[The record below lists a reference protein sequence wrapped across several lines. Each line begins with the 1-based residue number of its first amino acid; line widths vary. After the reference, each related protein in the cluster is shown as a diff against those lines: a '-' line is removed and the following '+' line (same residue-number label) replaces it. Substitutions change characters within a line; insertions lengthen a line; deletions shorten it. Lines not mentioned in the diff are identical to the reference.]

1 MEMTL
6 NQAVKS
12 ALDNEMEK
20 NDKIVLIGEDIG
32 KNGGVFRT
40 TEGLYDKYG
49 PKRVIDTPLNESGI
63 VGTAIGMSLY
73 GLKPVVEIQ
82 FMDFIF
88 PAFDQI
94 VSDLAK
100 FRYRTGGAYTC
111 PMVIR
116 APYGGGIKGA
126 SYHSQSGETHFVHTS
141 GLKVVV
147 PSTPYETKGLLISAI
162 RDDNPV
168 IFFEP
173 KRFYRALKEDV
184 PEEAYTIPIGE
195 ARIVEEGSD
204 VSLISYGP
212 MIQTAIE
219 AIEIVKKEGT
229 SVELI
234 DLRTLSPLD
243 SKTIIKSVKK
253 TGRAVIAHEAPKTLG
268 MSAEIAALIAENCL
282 EYLEAP
288 IQRATGLDT
297 PFPYSLEKEYLP
309 DAKFVSKKIRQTVE
323 YS

>member
-20 NDKIVLIGEDIG
+20 NDKVVLIGEDIG
-32 KNGGVFRT
+32 KAGGVFRT

-147 PSTPYETKGLLISAI
+147 PATPYETKGLLISAI
-162 RDDNPV
+162 REEDPV

-173 KRFYRALKEDV
+173 KRYYRALKEDV

-195 ARIVEEGSD
+195 ARIIEEGSD
-204 VSLISYGP
+204 VTLISYGP
-212 MIQTAIE
+212 MIQL
-219 AIEIVKKEGT
+219 
-229 SVELI
+229 SLI
-234 DLRTLSPLD
+234 H
-243 SKTIIKSVKK
+243 I
-253 TGRAVIAHEAPKTLG
+253 
-268 MSAEIAALIAENCL
+268 
-282 EYLEAP
+282 
-288 IQRATGLDT
+288 
-297 PFPYSLEKEYLP
+297 
-309 DAKFVSKKIRQTVE
+309 
-323 YS
+323 

>member
-116 APYGGGIKGA
+116 APYGGGIKGG
-126 SYHSQSGETHFVHTS
+126 SYHSQSGETYFIHTA

-147 PSTPYETKGLLISAI
+147 PATPYETKGLLISAI
-162 RDDNPV
+162 RDDDPV

-173 KRFYRALKEDV
+173 KRLYRALKEDV
-184 PEEAYTIPIGE
+184 PEEAYTIPIGK
-195 ARIVEEGSD
+195 ARIMEEGSD
-204 VSLISYGP
+204 ITLISYGP
-212 MIQTAIE
+212 MIQTALE

-243 SKTIIKSVKK
+243 SETIIKSVKK
-253 TGRAVIAHEAPKTLG
+253 TGRVVIAHEAPKTLG

-309 DAKFVSKKIRQTVE
+309 DAKFVSKKIKQTVE

>member
-1 MEMTL
+1 MTL

-20 NDKIVLIGEDIG
+20 NDKIILIGEDIG

-147 PSTPYETKGLLISAI
+147 PATPYETKGLLISAI
-162 RDDNPV
+162 RDDDPV

-173 KRFYRALKEDV
+173 KRLYRALKEDV

-195 ARIVEEGSD
+195 ARIMEEGSD
-204 VSLISYGP
+204 VTLISYGP
-212 MIQTAIE
+212 MIQTALE

-243 SKTIIKSVKK
+243 SETIIKSVKK
-253 TGRAVIAHEAPKTLG
+253 TGRVVIAHEAPKTLG

-309 DAKFVSKKIRQTVE
+309 DAKFVSKKIKQTVE

>member
-1 MEMTL
+1 MTL

-20 NDKIVLIGEDIG
+20 NDKIVLLGEDIG

-40 TEGLYDKYG
+40 TEGLYDKFG

-73 GLKPVVEIQ
+73 GLKPIVEIQ

-100 FRYRTGGAYTC
+100 LRYRTGGAYAC

-126 SYHSQSGETHFVHTS
+126 SYHSQSGETYFVHTA

-162 RDDNPV
+162 RDEDPV

-173 KRFYRALKEDV
+173 KRFYRALKEEV

-195 ARIVEEGSD
+195 ANILEEGND
-204 VSLISYGP
+204 VTIISYGA
-212 MIQTAIE
+212 MIQTVNESLEMI
-219 AIEIVKKEGT
+219 KKDGMT
-229 SVELI
+229 AELI

-243 SKTIIKSVKK
+243 SETIIKSVKK
-253 TGRAVIAHEAPKTLG
+253 TGRLVIVHEAPKTLG
-268 MSAEIAALIAENCL
+268 MSAEISALIAENCL

-288 IQRATGLDT
+288 VQRVAGLDT
-297 PFPYSLEKEYLP
+297 PFPYSLEKEYIP
-309 DAKFVSKKIRQTVE
+309 DAKVIYNKIKRTVE

>member
-126 SYHSQSGETHFVHTS
+126 SYHSQSGETYFIHTA

-147 PSTPYETKGLLISAI
+147 PATPYETKGLLISAI
-162 RDDNPV
+162 RDDDPV

-173 KRFYRALKEDV
+173 KRLYRALKEDV
-184 PEEAYTIPIGE
+184 PEEAYTIPIGK
-195 ARIVEEGSD
+195 ARIMEEGSD
-204 VSLISYGP
+204 ITLISYGP
-212 MIQTAIE
+212 MIQTALE

-243 SKTIIKSVKK
+243 SETIIKSVKK
-253 TGRAVIAHEAPKTLG
+253 TGRVVIAHEAPKTLG

-309 DAKFVSKKIRQTVE
+309 DAKFVSKKIKQTVE

>member
-20 NDKIVLIGEDIG
+20 NNKIVLIGEDIG

-40 TEGLYDKYG
+40 TEGLYEKYG

-126 SYHSQSGETHFVHTS
+126 SYHSQSGETYFIHTA

-147 PSTPYETKGLLISAI
+147 PATPYETKGLLISAI
-162 RDDNPV
+162 RDDDPV

-173 KRFYRALKEDV
+173 KRLYRALKEDV

-195 ARIVEEGSD
+195 ARIMEEGSD
-204 VSLISYGP
+204 VTLISYGP
-212 MIQTAIE
+212 MIQTALE

-243 SKTIIKSVKK
+243 SETIIKSVKK
-253 TGRAVIAHEAPKTLG
+253 TGRVVIAHEAPKTLG

-309 DAKFVSKKIRQTVE
+309 DAKFVSKKIKQTVE

>member
-147 PSTPYETKGLLISAI
+147 PATPYETKGLLISAI
-162 RDDNPV
+162 RDDDPV

-173 KRFYRALKEDV
+173 KRLYRALKEDV

-195 ARIVEEGSD
+195 ARIMEEGSD
-204 VSLISYGP
+204 LTLISYGP
-212 MIQTAIE
+212 MIQTALE
-219 AIEIVKKEGT
+219 AIEIVRKEGT

-243 SKTIIKSVKK
+243 SETIIKSVKK
-253 TGRAVIAHEAPKTLG
+253 TGRVVIAHEAPKTLG

-309 DAKFVSKKIRQTVE
+309 DAKFVSKKIKQTVE

>member
-20 NDKIVLIGEDIG
+20 NDKIILIGEDIG

-147 PSTPYETKGLLISAI
+147 PATPYETKGLLISAI
-162 RDDNPV
+162 RDDDPV

-173 KRFYRALKEDV
+173 KRLYRALKEDV

-195 ARIVEEGSD
+195 ARIMEEGSD
-204 VSLISYGP
+204 LTLISYGP
-212 MIQTAIE
+212 MIQTALE
-219 AIEIVKKEGT
+219 AIEIVRKEGT

-243 SKTIIKSVKK
+243 SETIIKSVKK
-253 TGRAVIAHEAPKTLG
+253 TGRVVIAHEAPKTLG

>member
-162 RDDNPV
+162 RDDDPV

-243 SKTIIKSVKK
+243 SETIIKSVKK
-253 TGRAVIAHEAPKTLG
+253 TGRVVIAHEAPKTLG

>member
-1 MEMTL
+1 MTL

-20 NDKIVLIGEDIG
+20 NDKIVLLGEDIG

-40 TEGLYDKYG
+40 TEGLYDKFG

-73 GLKPVVEIQ
+73 GLKPIVEIQ

-100 FRYRTGGAYTC
+100 FRYRTGGTYAC

-126 SYHSQSGETHFVHTS
+126 SYHSQSGETYFVHTA

-162 RDDNPV
+162 RDEDPV

-173 KRFYRALKEDV
+173 KRFYRALKEEV

-195 ARIVEEGSD
+195 ANILEEGND
-204 VSLISYGP
+204 VTIISLSLIH
-212 MIQTAIE
+212 I
-219 AIEIVKKEGT
+219 
-229 SVELI
+229 
-234 DLRTLSPLD
+234 
-243 SKTIIKSVKK
+243 
-253 TGRAVIAHEAPKTLG
+253 
-268 MSAEIAALIAENCL
+268 
-282 EYLEAP
+282 
-288 IQRATGLDT
+288 
-297 PFPYSLEKEYLP
+297 
-309 DAKFVSKKIRQTVE
+309 
-323 YS
+323 

>member
-147 PSTPYETKGLLISAI
+147 PATPYETKGLLISAI
-162 RDDNPV
+162 RDDDPV

-173 KRFYRALKEDV
+173 KRLYRALKEDV

-195 ARIVEEGSD
+195 ARIMEEGSD
-204 VSLISYGP
+204 LTLISYGP
-212 MIQTAIE
+212 MIQTALE

-243 SKTIIKSVKK
+243 SETIIKSVKK
-253 TGRAVIAHEAPKTLG
+253 TGRVVIAHEAPKTLG

-309 DAKFVSKKIRQTVE
+309 DAKFVSKKIKQTVE

>member
-20 NDKIVLIGEDIG
+20 NDKIILIGEDIG

-147 PSTPYETKGLLISAI
+147 PATPYETKGLLISAI
-162 RDDNPV
+162 RDDDPV

-173 KRFYRALKEDV
+173 KRLYRALKEDV

-195 ARIVEEGSD
+195 ARIMEEGSD

-212 MIQTAIE
+212 MIQTALE

-243 SKTIIKSVKK
+243 SETIIKSVKK
-253 TGRAVIAHEAPKTLG
+253 TGRVVIAHEAPKTLG

-309 DAKFVSKKIRQTVE
+309 DAKFVSKKIKQTVE

>member
-20 NDKIVLIGEDIG
+20 NDKIILIGEDIG

-147 PSTPYETKGLLISAI
+147 PATPYETKGLLISAI
-162 RDDNPV
+162 RDDDPV

-173 KRFYRALKEDV
+173 KRLYRALKEDV

-195 ARIVEEGSD
+195 ARIMEEGSD
-204 VSLISYGP
+204 VTLISYGP
-212 MIQTAIE
+212 MIQTALE
-219 AIEIVKKEGT
+219 AIEIVRKEGT

-243 SKTIIKSVKK
+243 SETIIKSVKK

>member
-147 PSTPYETKGLLISAI
+147 PATPYETKGLLISAI
-162 RDDNPV
+162 RDDDPV

-173 KRFYRALKEDV
+173 KRLYRALKEDV

-195 ARIVEEGSD
+195 ARIMEEGSD
-204 VSLISYGP
+204 LTLISYGP
-212 MIQTAIE
+212 MIQTALE
-219 AIEIVKKEGT
+219 AIEIVRKEGT

-243 SKTIIKSVKK
+243 SETIIKSVKK
-253 TGRAVIAHEAPKTLG
+253 TGRVVIAHEAPKTLG

-297 PFPYSLEKEYLP
+297 PFPYSLEKEYPP
-309 DAKFVSKKIRQTVE
+309 DAKFVSKKIKQTVE

>member
-147 PSTPYETKGLLISAI
+147 PATPYETKGLLISAI
-162 RDDNPV
+162 REEDPV

-173 KRFYRALKEDV
+173 KRYYRALKEDV

-195 ARIVEEGSD
+195 ARIIEEGSD
-204 VSLISYGP
+204 VTLISYGP
-212 MIQTAIE
+212 MIQTSLE
-219 AIEIVKKEGT
+219 AIEIAKKEGT

-243 SKTIIKSVKK
+243 SETIIKSVKK

-268 MSAEIAALIAENCL
+268 MSAEISALIAQNCL

-309 DAKFVSKKIRQTVE
+309 DAKFVLNKIKQTIE

>member
-20 NDKIVLIGEDIG
+20 NDKIILIGEDIG

-147 PSTPYETKGLLISAI
+147 PATPYETKGLLISAI
-162 RDDNPV
+162 RDDDPV

-173 KRFYRALKEDV
+173 KRLYRALKEDV

-195 ARIVEEGSD
+195 ARIMEEGSD
-204 VSLISYGP
+204 VTLISYGP
-212 MIQTAIE
+212 MIQTALE

-243 SKTIIKSVKK
+243 SETIIKSVKK
-253 TGRAVIAHEAPKTLG
+253 TGRVVIAHEAPKTLG

-309 DAKFVSKKIRQTVE
+309 DAKFVSKKIKQTVE

>member
-1 MEMTL
+1 MLMTL

-20 NDKIVLIGEDIG
+20 NDKIVLLGEDIG

-40 TEGLYDKYG
+40 TEGLYDKFG

-73 GLKPVVEIQ
+73 GLKPIVEIQ

-100 FRYRTGGAYTC
+100 FRYRTGGAYAC

-126 SYHSQSGETHFVHTS
+126 SYHSQSGETYFVHTA
-141 GLKVVV
+141 GLKVIV

-162 RDDNPV
+162 RDEDPV

-173 KRFYRALKEDV
+173 KRFYRALKEEV

-195 ARIVEEGSD
+195 ANILEEGND
-204 VSLISYGP
+204 VTIISYGA
-212 MIQTAIE
+212 MIQTVNESLEMI
-219 AIEIVKKEGT
+219 KKDGITAEF
-229 SVELI
+229 I

-243 SKTIIKSVKK
+243 SETIIKSVKK
-253 TGRAVIAHEAPKTLG
+253 TGRLVIVHEAPKTLG
-268 MSAEIAALIAENCL
+268 MSAEISALIAENCL

-288 IQRATGLDT
+288 VQRVAGLDT
-297 PFPYSLEKEYLP
+297 PFPYSLEKEYIP
-309 DAKFVSKKIRQTVE
+309 DAKFIYNKIKHTVE

>member
-100 FRYRTGGAYTC
+100 FRYRTGCAYTC

>member
-1 MEMTL
+1 MTL

-20 NDKIVLIGEDIG
+20 NDKIVLLGEDIG

-40 TEGLYDKYG
+40 TEGLYDKFG

-73 GLKPVVEIQ
+73 GLKPIVEIQ

-100 FRYRTGGAYTC
+100 FRYRTGGTYAC

-126 SYHSQSGETHFVHTS
+126 SYHSQSGETYFVHTA

-162 RDDNPV
+162 RDEDPV

-173 KRFYRALKEDV
+173 KRFYRALKEEV

-195 ARIVEEGSD
+195 ANILEEGND
-204 VSLISYGP
+204 VTIISYGA
-212 MIQTAIE
+212 MIQTVNESLEMI
-219 AIEIVKKEGT
+219 KKDGIT
-229 SVELI
+229 AELI

-243 SKTIIKSVKK
+243 SETIIKSVKK
-253 TGRAVIAHEAPKTLG
+253 TGRLVIVHEAPKTLG
-268 MSAEIAALIAENCL
+268 MSAEISALIAENCL

-288 IQRATGLDT
+288 VQRVAGLDT
-297 PFPYSLEKEYLP
+297 PFPYSLEKEYIP
-309 DAKFVSKKIRQTVE
+309 DAKFIYNKIKHTVE

>member
-1 MEMTL
+1 MLMTL

-20 NDKIVLIGEDIG
+20 NDKIVLLGEDIG

-40 TEGLYDKYG
+40 TEGLYDKFG

-73 GLKPVVEIQ
+73 GLKPIVEIQ

-100 FRYRTGGAYTC
+100 LRYRTGGAYAC

-126 SYHSQSGETHFVHTS
+126 SYHSQSGETYFVHTA

-162 RDDNPV
+162 RDEDPV

-173 KRFYRALKEDV
+173 KRFYRALKEEV

-195 ARIVEEGSD
+195 ANILEEGND
-204 VSLISYGP
+204 VTIISYGA
-212 MIQTAIE
+212 MIQTVNESLEMI
-219 AIEIVKKEGT
+219 KKDGMT
-229 SVELI
+229 AELI

-243 SKTIIKSVKK
+243 SETIIKSVKK
-253 TGRAVIAHEAPKTLG
+253 TGRLVIVHEAPKTLG
-268 MSAEIAALIAENCL
+268 MSAEISALIAENCL

-288 IQRATGLDT
+288 VQRVAGLDT
-297 PFPYSLEKEYLP
+297 PFPYSLEKEYIP
-309 DAKFVSKKIRQTVE
+309 DAKVIYNKIKRTVE

>member
-1 MEMTL
+1 MTL

-20 NDKIVLIGEDIG
+20 NDKIVLLGEDIG

-40 TEGLYDKYG
+40 TEGLYDKFG

-73 GLKPVVEIQ
+73 GLKPIVEIK

-88 PAFDQI
+88 HAFDQI

-100 FRYRTGGAYTC
+100 FRYRTGGTYAC

-126 SYHSQSGETHFVHTS
+126 SYHSQSGETYFVHTA

-162 RDDNPV
+162 RDEDPV

-173 KRFYRALKEDV
+173 KRFYRALKEEV

-195 ARIVEEGSD
+195 ANILEEGND
-204 VSLISYGP
+204 VTIISYGA
-212 MIQTAIE
+212 MIQTVNESLEMI
-219 AIEIVKKEGT
+219 KKDGIT
-229 SVELI
+229 AELI

-243 SKTIIKSVKK
+243 SETIIKSVKK
-253 TGRAVIAHEAPKTLG
+253 TGRLVIVHEAPKTLG
-268 MSAEIAALIAENCL
+268 MSAEISALIAENCL

-288 IQRATGLDT
+288 VQRVAGLDT
-297 PFPYSLEKEYLP
+297 PFPYSLEKEYIP
-309 DAKFVSKKIRQTVE
+309 DAKFIYNKIKHTVE

>member
-12 ALDNEMEK
+12 ALDNELEK

-147 PSTPYETKGLLISAI
+147 PATPYETKGLLISAI
-162 RDDNPV
+162 RDDDPV

-173 KRFYRALKEDV
+173 KRLYRALKEDV
-184 PEEAYTIPIGE
+184 PEEAYTIPIGK
-195 ARIVEEGSD
+195 ARIMEEGSD
-204 VSLISYGP
+204 VTLISYGP
-212 MIQTAIE
+212 MIQTALE

-234 DLRTLSPLD
+234 NLRTLSPLD
-243 SKTIIKSVKK
+243 SETIIKSVKK
-253 TGRAVIAHEAPKTLG
+253 TGRVVIAHEAPKTLG

-309 DAKFVSKKIRQTVE
+309 DAKFVSKKIKQTVE

>member
-1 MEMTL
+1 MTWNL
-6 NQAVKS
+6 AVKS

-20 NDKIVLIGEDIG
+20 NDKIVLLGEDIG

-40 TEGLYDKYG
+40 TEGLYDKFG

-73 GLKPVVEIQ
+73 GLKPIVEIQ

-100 FRYRTGGAYTC
+100 FRYRTGGTYAC

-126 SYHSQSGETHFVHTS
+126 SYHSQSGETYFVHTA

-162 RDDNPV
+162 RDEDPV

-173 KRFYRALKEDV
+173 KRFYRALKEEV
-184 PEEAYTIPIGE
+184 PEEAYTIHIGE
-195 ARIVEEGSD
+195 ANILEEGND
-204 VSLISYGP
+204 VTIISYGA
-212 MIQTAIE
+212 MIQTVNESLEMI
-219 AIEIVKKEGT
+219 KKDGIT
-229 SVELI
+229 AELI

-243 SKTIIKSVKK
+243 SETIIKSVKK
-253 TGRAVIAHEAPKTLG
+253 TGRLVIVHEAPKTLG
-268 MSAEIAALIAENCL
+268 MSAEISALIAENCL

-288 IQRATGLDT
+288 VQRVAGLDT
-297 PFPYSLEKEYLP
+297 PFPYSLEKEYIP
-309 DAKFVSKKIRQTVE
+309 DAKFIYNKIKHTVE

>member
-20 NDKIVLIGEDIG
+20 NDKIILIGEDIG

-162 RDDNPV
+162 RDDDPV

-195 ARIVEEGSD
+195 ARIMEEGSD

-243 SKTIIKSVKK
+243 SETIIKSVKK

>member
-147 PSTPYETKGLLISAI
+147 PATPYETKGLLISAI
-162 RDDNPV
+162 RDDDPV

-173 KRFYRALKEDV
+173 KRLYRALKEDV

-195 ARIVEEGSD
+195 ARIMEEGSD
-204 VSLISYGP
+204 VTLISYGP
-212 MIQTAIE
+212 MIQTALE
-219 AIEIVKKEGT
+219 AIEIVRKEGT

-243 SKTIIKSVKK
+243 SETIIKSVKK
-253 TGRAVIAHEAPKTLG
+253 TGRVVIAHEAPKTLG

-309 DAKFVSKKIRQTVE
+309 DAKFVSKKIKQTVE

>member
-20 NDKIVLIGEDIG
+20 NNKIVLIGEDIG

-126 SYHSQSGETHFVHTS
+126 SYHSQSGETYFIHTA

-147 PSTPYETKGLLISAI
+147 PATPYETKGLLISAI
-162 RDDNPV
+162 RDDDPV

-173 KRFYRALKEDV
+173 KRLYRALKEDV
-184 PEEAYTIPIGE
+184 PEEAYTIPIGK
-195 ARIVEEGSD
+195 ARIMEEGSD
-204 VSLISYGP
+204 VTLISYGP
-212 MIQTAIE
+212 MIQTALE

-243 SKTIIKSVKK
+243 SETIIKSVKK
-253 TGRAVIAHEAPKTLG
+253 TGRVVIAHEAPKTLG

-288 IQRATGLDT
+288 IQRAAGLDT

-309 DAKFVSKKIRQTVE
+309 DAKFVSKKIKQTVE

>member
-147 PSTPYETKGLLISAI
+147 PATPYETKGLLISAI
-162 RDDNPV
+162 RDDDPV

-173 KRFYRALKEDV
+173 KRLYRALKEDV

-195 ARIVEEGSD
+195 ARIMEEGSD
-204 VSLISYGP
+204 VTLISYGP
-212 MIQTAIE
+212 MIQTALE

-243 SKTIIKSVKK
+243 SETIIKSVKK
-253 TGRAVIAHEAPKTLG
+253 TGRVVIAHEAPKTLG

>member
-243 SKTIIKSVKK
+243 SETIIKSVKK